1 MKKFIITVLLGL
13 SAITTANAVQGDAEA
28 GKGKAAMCAACHGA
42 DGNSLVPMYPKL
54 AGQSANYLVKQLTE
68 FKLGM
73 TSGGKSGRVNA
84 IMGGMAMALSEQ
96 DMADISAFYANQK
109 VTDGNGI
116 ANAKGKKL
124 YLGGNAEME
133 ITACAGC
140 HGADGKGMANAG
152 FPALAGQNAEY
163 LKIQLDAFRNG
174 SRYNDLNGMMRGVA
188 ANLTDEDITALSQY
202 ASSLK

>member
-13 SAITTANAVQGDAEA
+13 SAATTANAAQGDAEA

-54 AGQSANYLVKQLTE
+54 AGQSAPYLVKQLTE

-73 TSGGKSGRVNA
+73 TSGGKAGRVNA
-84 IMGGMAMALSEQ
+84 IMGGMAMALTAQ
-96 DMADISAFYANQK
+96 DMADISAFYAKQE

-116 ANAKGKKL
+116 ANTKGEKL
-124 YLGGNAEME
+124 YLGGHAERK

-140 HGADGKGMANAG
+140 HGPSGKGMSNAG

-163 LKIQLDAFRNG
+163 LKIQLHAFRNG

>member
-1 MKKFIITVLLGL
+1 
-13 SAITTANAVQGDAEA
+13 
-28 GKGKAAMCAACHGA
+28 
-42 DGNSLVPMYPKL
+42 
-54 AGQSANYLVKQLTE
+54 
-68 FKLGM
+68 M